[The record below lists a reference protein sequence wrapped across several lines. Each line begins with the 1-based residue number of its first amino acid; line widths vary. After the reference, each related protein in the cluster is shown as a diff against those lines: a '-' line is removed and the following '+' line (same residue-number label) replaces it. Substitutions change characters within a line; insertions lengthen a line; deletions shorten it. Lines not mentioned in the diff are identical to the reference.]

1 MTEDGVDYTDYS
13 SIPFA
18 AGQTF
23 QAKNGT
29 ANIGSSTS
37 SLFKAIENARSSGIS
52 GASVVMNSSTTV
64 FKMANSSTYYK
75 YQFDQYYGS
84 TTSLSEAQSWI
95 GGYNYSH
102 IIDGTGYPKYDYIQS
117 LKGNITG
124 TSTNVLIERNRGSY
138 YYNFAQHSTSYKKMS
153 VEVNLSSF
161 TAKKAN
167 ADAYPNNGY
176 IFVGAKQSY
185 TYETG
190 LIFPTKYG
198 ATIYPYYMDGDG
210 VIRTQTSSPIAVG
223 TTNSSGEMTFNDRI
237 RITLAVG
244 NKQQICKVENLTTG
258 ATWSQT
264 VSNSRVSSSAST
276 RFFYAASLMLDSP
289 AKALNDL
296 RCGGYMKNLKFSNPL
311 VYTSTTATSGSSTL
325 PTTSL
330 SEYAFLYNT
339 DCGSYSRSGSGT
351 SAVETV
357 SLYYDS
363 TKT

>member
-1 MTEDGVDYTDYS
+1 
-13 SIPFA
+13 
-18 AGQTF
+18 
-23 QAKNGT
+23 
-29 ANIGSSTS
+29 
-37 SLFKAIENARSSGIS
+37 
-52 GASVVMNSSTTV
+52 
-64 FKMANSSTYYK
+64 
-75 YQFDQYYGS
+75 
-84 TTSLSEAQSWI
+84 
-95 GGYNYSH
+95 
-102 IIDGTGYPKYDYIQS
+102 
-117 LKGNITG
+117 
-124 TSTNVLIERNRGSY
+124 
-138 YYNFAQHSTSYKKMS
+138 
-153 VEVNLSSF
+153 
-161 TAKKAN
+161 
-167 ADAYPNNGY
+167 
-176 IFVGAKQSY
+176 
-185 TYETG
+185 
-190 LIFPTKYG
+190 
-198 ATIYPYYMDGDG
+198 MDGDG

-357 SLYYDS
+357 SIYYDS